1 MSDQPQ
7 PPPQPQTVHLQIELD
22 PQTAQGVFVNMAMVN
37 HTETEFTLDLIYV
50 QPQAPKATVRARVIT
65 TPKHLKRLLFAIE
78 ENLEKYEARFGAVDV
93 GNVKGFPPGGSVN

>member
-7 PPPQPQTVHLQIELD
+7 QPAVHLQVEID

-37 HTETEFTLDLIYV
+37 HTDTEFTLDLIYV

-65 TPKHLKRLLFAIE
+65 TPKHLKRLLFALE
-78 ENLEKYEARFGAVDV
+78 ENLQKYEARFGVVEV
-93 GNVKGFPPGGSVN
+93 GSVRGFPPPMGAN